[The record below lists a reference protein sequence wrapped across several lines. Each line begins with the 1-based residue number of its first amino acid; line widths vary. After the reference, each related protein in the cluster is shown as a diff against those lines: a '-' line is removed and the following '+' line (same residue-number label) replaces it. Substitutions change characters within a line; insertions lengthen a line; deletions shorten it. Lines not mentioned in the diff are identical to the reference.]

1 MIDLAIDSKVFITN
15 EFDAAM
21 QELDIILNTT
31 NTELI
36 GYPSFGTN
44 FEQFLWQLNPAVNS
58 IKEYIYEK
66 IQDTLYLRQYTTDI
80 DVNIL
85 KGDYRMIYNVEINVH
100 DRTGNTQK
108 RVYQFR

>member
-44 FEQFLWQLNPAVNS
+44 FEQV
-58 IKEYIYEK
+58 EK
-66 IQDTLYLRQYTTDI
+66 T
-80 DVNIL
+80 
-85 KGDYRMIYNVEINVH
+85 
-100 DRTGNTQK
+100 
-108 RVYQFR
+108 